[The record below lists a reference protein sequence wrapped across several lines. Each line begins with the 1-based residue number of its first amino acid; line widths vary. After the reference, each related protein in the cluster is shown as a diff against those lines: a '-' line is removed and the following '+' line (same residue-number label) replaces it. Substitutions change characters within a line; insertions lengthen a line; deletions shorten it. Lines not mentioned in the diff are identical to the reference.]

1 MLTGRNI
8 SLWGSDMLL
17 GGIQAHRY
25 PGGDM
30 LLGGIQAYGVWICY
44 WEGYRPMGQ

>member
-8 SLWGSDMLL
+8 SLWDSDMLL

-25 PGGDM
+25 PGGEM
-30 LLGGIQAYGVWICY
+30 LLGGMQTYGVVRCIL
-44 WEGYRPMGQ
+44 EGYRPMGW